1 MSAKPTTA
9 KYDLRWF
16 ALAQRS
22 GSTTATVGLADSL
35 TFFPSPS
42 SSVPLRTDWHR
53 AVLASSGYLE
63 LGMLDD
69 AVLVLEK
76 IAPEDKTRIE
86 VLGVCH
92 SSNLGRDLTNEAD
105 A

>member
-9 KYDLRWF
+9 KYNLRWF

-35 TFFPSPS
+35 TFSLLQVAPF
-42 SSVPLRTDWHR
+42 LENR
-53 AVLASSGYLE
+53 LAQSCPCIKGYLE

-86 VLGVCH
+86 VLGACH

>member
-1 MSAKPTTA
+1 
-9 KYDLRWF
+9 
-16 ALAQRS
+16 
-22 GSTTATVGLADSL
+22 
-35 TFFPSPS
+35 
-42 SSVPLRTDWHR
+42 
-53 AVLASSGYLE
+53 
-63 LGMLDD
+63 MLDD

-86 VLGVCH
+86 VLGACH